1 MYMDNEQS
9 LFLKVFGSHPKLKVM
24 DFLIV
29 SIDLDYSM
37 KEIAEK
43 SGVGYSTLKLFWKD
57 MVKNRIV
64 MPTRTIGNAKLFKV
78 NVNNLVVKEFH
89 EFYWKITKLIAK
101 QKKSKKILLA

>member
-1 MYMDNEQS
+1 
-9 LFLKVFGSHPKLKVM
+9 
-24 DFLIV
+24 
-29 SIDLDYSM
+29 
-37 KEIAEK
+37 
-43 SGVGYSTLKLFWKD
+43 
-57 MVKNRIV
+57 

>member
-1 MYMDNEQS
+1 MFMDKELS
-9 LFLKVFGSHPKLKVM
+9 LFLKVFGTNPKLRVM

-57 MVKNRIV
+57 MVKNKIV
-64 MPTRTIGNAKLFKV
+64 IPTRTIGNAKLFRI
-78 NVNNLVVKEFH
+78 NTDNPVVKEFH
-89 EFYWKITKLIAK
+89 DFYWKVTKLISK
-101 QKKSKKILLA
+101 QKIVYT

>member
-1 MYMDNEQS
+1 MFMDKEIS
-9 LFLKVFGSHPKLKVM
+9 LFLKVFGVNPKLKVM

-57 MVKNRIV
+57 MIKNKIV
-64 MPTRTIGNAKLFKV
+64 VPTRTIGNAKLFRI
-78 NVNNLVVKEFH
+78 NTNNPVVKEFH
-89 EFYWKITKLIAK
+89 EFYWKVTKLLG
-101 QKKSKKILLA
+101 KKVVYA